1 MMSDFRYAVRAF
13 ARTPGFT
20 TVAVLTLALGI
31 GATTAIFSVVYA
43 VLLKPL
49 PYAAADRLVVLRLS
63 LPDFRD
69 VQRTA
74 RSFDGMA
81 AWASNLYNL
90 RTDAGA
96 QQVAG
101 GVVSLD
107 LLPLLGVE
115 PVLGRTFTAEDYRQ
129 ETVIL
134 GYGLWQSRY
143 GGDPSVLGRAIELSG
158 SSYTVIGVA
167 PAWFGFP
174 SGEFQLW
181 TPMGT
186 IEAKAPQQAG
196 NRALRI
202 FSAVARMKPGV
213 TIEQARSELAILGTE
228 LERVH
233 PDTNKDVRIEP
244 VPLYDR
250 VIGDARSALL
260 LVLGTV
266 ALLLL
271 IACTNVANLMLARAT
286 VREREMAIRTALGA
300 GRARLVRQLA
310 TESLVLAAA
319 GGALGL
325 IVTMWGVDG
334 LPALLEGRMPRAEGI
349 GVSGAVLLFAL
360 GATILTAL
368 LFGVAPALYTAGR
381 GSTALK
387 DGGRAIAGTVRGR
400 LMRRTIVVAEI
411 ALAVVVVVGAGLLVR
426 SFAALTAQDPG
437 FQPGALLSFN
447 VQFLKQPD
455 GAARAQAAAGMLE
468 RLTALPGVAAVGA
481 STGLPVVTPQ
491 RGTRFEIDGRTLT
504 SDEDGAHLIAAT
516 AGYFQAIGTPI
527 LAGRGFEAADRAG
540 AQPVAVV
547 NRTLAERLF
556 PGQDPLGQRLRV
568 LNPEHSSE
576 WRTIVGVAGDVQY
589 RELNAEVPPAIYT
602 PFAQTPFLWLYVM
615 VRPAG
620 DGPSLVRAIPAAV
633 AADPALAAANL
644 RPMREIVSDAVAE
657 PRFHMLLLS
666 GFAALALVL
675 AGVGIYGVLAYA
687 VTERTQEIG
696 IRLALG
702 ATPAAVT
709 SMVLREGALIACGG
723 VALGLAGSALLTR
736 TMRTLLFGVSAD
748 DPLTFGAGGT
758 VLLLVALAASYLP
771 ARRAV
776 RVNPVSALRAE

>member
-1 MMSDFRYAVRAF
+1 
-13 ARTPGFT
+13 
-20 TVAVLTLALGI
+20 
-31 GATTAIFSVVYA
+31 
-43 VLLKPL
+43 
-49 PYAAADRLVVLRLS
+49 
-63 LPDFRD
+63 
-69 VQRTA
+69 
-74 RSFDGMA
+74 
-81 AWASNLYNL
+81 
-90 RTDAGA
+90 
-96 QQVAG
+96 
-101 GVVSLD
+101 
-107 LLPLLGVE
+107 
-115 PVLGRTFTAEDYRQ
+115 
-129 ETVIL
+129 
-134 GYGLWQSRY
+134 
-143 GGDPSVLGRAIELSG
+143 
-158 SSYTVIGVA
+158 
-167 PAWFGFP
+167 
-174 SGEFQLW
+174 
-181 TPMGT
+181 
-186 IEAKAPQQAG
+186 
-196 NRALRI
+196 
-202 FSAVARMKPGV
+202 
-213 TIEQARSELAILGTE
+213 
-228 LERVH
+228 
-233 PDTNKDVRIEP
+233 

-426 SFAALTAQDPG
+426 SFATLTAQDPG